1 MYNWKVLIII
11 FLVSVGTIL
20 EYGINYTFVHASSS
34 KVNYSIIQ
42 KPTDKPKDK
51 PIKVVVSNK
60 KAYCYS
66 PAFTK
71 GEGYVWI
78 DK

>member
-1 MYNWKVLIII
+1 MSRCIVLRAFLLVLIG
-11 FLVSVGTIL
+11 VGF
-20 EYGINYTFVHASSS
+20 EYGINPTSVNASPKSD
-34 KVNYSIIQ
+34 YSIVQ
-42 KPTDKPKDK
+42 KPTDPPKDK

-71 GEGYVWI
+71 
-78 DK
+78 